1 MEAKD
6 PLTSLALDVPYL
18 SVKTRNT
25 FADSI
30 FYDVR
35 SLSAEEQAQLNPLND
50 REGSVVVVPPSG
62 KGRLRH
68 YRSALRFMH
77 AEGDNIRAI
86 AVAGVRASAKSS
98 HEPESGQRQQRCS
111 GVLSQAGGDVRVTG
125 QPQGVDR

>member
-62 KGRLRH
+62 KGGCGTTEVLCA
-68 YRSALRFMH
+68 SCMPK
-77 AEGDNIRAI
+77 
-86 AVAGVRASAKSS
+86 VTTSVR
-98 HEPESGQRQQRCS
+98 
-111 GVLSQAGGDVRVTG
+111 
-125 QPQGVDR
+125 

>member
-50 REGSVVVVPPSG
+50 REGSVVVVPG
-62 KGRLRH
+62 KAA
-68 YRSALRFMH
+68 ALQKCFALH
-77 AEGDNIRAI
+77 ACR
-86 AVAGVRASAKSS
+86 R
-98 HEPESGQRQQRCS
+98 
-111 GVLSQAGGDVRVTG
+111 
-125 QPQGVDR
+125 